1 LRPAHSRRHLYVT
14 RYTEGF
20 SHFVTSMTAPVASGW
35 SGCRVGLAPTG
46 KRRLV
51 TAHAISGH
59 SATAWDTSN
68 FNPSRT
74 TGLVQ
79 KSRYLKHTKT
89 LQKLLVFEKAAQ
101 RWSLAGE
108 QRRQNMR
115 SIVAASVVAIC
126 GLMGSAAI
134 AAQRPALCKLV
145 VKGKTYIN
153 GRCNFEDFGEGD
165 FAIGVLR
172 DHQRIPGGG
181 FYFAYV
187 IDVHGNTAEAK
198 WNEDPKDLHANAPL
212 GTLTRNGACW
222 ENAIAQICAR

>member
-1 LRPAHSRRHLYVT
+1 MRNWRSFRDGVGHLKIDP
-14 RYTEGF
+14 G
-20 SHFVTSMTAPVASGW
+20 
-35 SGCRVGLAPTG
+35 
-46 KRRLV
+46 
-51 TAHAISGH
+51 
-59 SATAWDTSN
+59 
-68 FNPSRT
+68 RT

-101 RWSLAGE
+101 RWSVAGE
-108 QRRQNMR
+108 QRRQTMR

-187 IDVHGNTAEAK
+187 IDVRGNTAEAK

-222 ENAIAQICAR
+222 ENAIAQICAW

>member
-1 LRPAHSRRHLYVT
+1 LRL
-14 RYTEGF
+14 
-20 SHFVTSMTAPVASGW
+20 
-35 SGCRVGLAPTG
+35 
-46 KRRLV
+46 
-51 TAHAISGH
+51 
-59 SATAWDTSN
+59 
-68 FNPSRT
+68 
-74 TGLVQ
+74 
-79 KSRYLKHTKT
+79 
-89 LQKLLVFEKAAQ
+89 
-101 RWSLAGE
+101 
-108 QRRQNMR
+108 
-115 SIVAASVVAIC
+115 IVAASVVATC

-145 VKGKTYIN
+145 VKGKTYID